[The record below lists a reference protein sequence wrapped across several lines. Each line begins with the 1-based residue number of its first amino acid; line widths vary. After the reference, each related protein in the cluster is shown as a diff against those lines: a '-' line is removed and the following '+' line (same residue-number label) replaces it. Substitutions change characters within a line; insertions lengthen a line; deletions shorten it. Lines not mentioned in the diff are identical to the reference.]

1 MENKDKYQQ
10 ARDLLEGFNERCKNG
25 EELTEEEHM
34 EGFKAMV
41 LLFGS
46 RIQELPDD
54 EQENSESK

>member
-1 MENKDKYQQ
+1 MEDKDKYQQ
-10 ARDLLEGFNERCKNG
+10 ARDLLERLNEKCKNG
-25 EELTEEEHM
+25 EKMTEEESM
-34 EGFKAMV
+34 KGFDALF

>member
-25 EELTEEEHM
+25 EELTREERM
-34 EGFKAMV
+34 KGFDALF

-46 RIQELPDD
+46 RIQELPDQQNNM
-54 EQENSESK
+54 E

>member
-25 EELTEEEHM
+25 EKLSREEHM
-34 EGFKAMV
+34 EGFKAML